1 MGTGQIPSLI
11 SFEEFLLSE
20 DQHAVAVTEEAVTFL
35 DRFLVGPEQVGS
47 PAEGRDEHH

>member
-1 MGTGQIPSLI
+1 M
-11 SFEEFLLSE
+11 

-47 PAEGRDEHH
+47 PAEGGDEHH

>member
-1 MGTGQIPSLI
+1 M
-11 SFEEFLLSE
+11 

-35 DRFLVGPEQVGS
+35 DRFTVCPEQVDS

>member
-1 MGTGQIPSLI
+1 MGTGQIASLI
-11 SFEEFLLSE
+11 SVEEFLLSE

-35 DRFLVGPEQVGS
+35 DRFLVCLEQIIS